1 MLKIFFFFFLILS
14 LFSCKYPDIDT
25 VPNFDSLNISMEE
38 SLDKCKIKRHGINDE
53 EDCLNEEII
62 NIINRL

>member
-1 MLKIFFFFFLILS
+1 MLKTLLFLFLILS

-38 SLDKCKIKRHGINDE
+38 SLDKCKIKRHGINDK
-53 EDCLNEEII
+53 EDCISEETKDII
-62 NIINRL
+62 SRL

>member
-1 MLKIFFFFFLILS
+1 MLKILLFFILIFS

-53 EDCLNEEII
+53 EDCINEETK

>member
-1 MLKIFFFFFLILS
+1 MLKILLFFILIFS

-38 SLDKCKIKRHGINDE
+38 RLDKCKIKRHGNNDE
-53 EDCLNEEII
+53 EDCINEETK

>member
-1 MLKIFFFFFLILS
+1 MLKILLFFFLILS

-38 SLDKCKIKRHGINDE
+38 SLDKCKIKNRNNNSQI
-53 EDCLNEEII
+53 DCHKAQKQ
-62 NIINRL
+62 IINRL

>member
-1 MLKIFFFFFLILS
+1 MLKILLFFFLILS
-14 LFSCKYPDIDT
+14 PFSCKYPDIDT

-38 SLDKCKIKRHGINDE
+38 SLDKCNIKRHGINDE
-53 EDCLNEEII
+53 EDCINEETK